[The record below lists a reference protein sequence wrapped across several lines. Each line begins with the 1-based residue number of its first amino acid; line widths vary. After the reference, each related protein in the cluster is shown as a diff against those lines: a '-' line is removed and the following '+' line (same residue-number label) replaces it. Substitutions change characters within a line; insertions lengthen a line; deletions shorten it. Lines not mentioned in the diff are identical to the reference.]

1 LHENISLLEDLDVQS
16 YIISK
21 DAPEQQLE
29 LYNALK
35 EKYGFSLPF
44 ISDPDLAMIEHFNM
58 RSGDTAFRGYGL
70 MDKDGKVIFKTVNDH
85 WGEEIEASVK
95 EIKEKLEDLK

>member
-1 LHENISLLEDLDVQS
+1 LHENIKLLEELDVQS

-35 EKYGFSLPF
+35 ERYGFSVPF
-44 ISDPDLAMIEHFNM
+44 VSDPDLAMIEHFNM
-58 RSGDTAFRGYGL
+58 RDGDTAFRGYGL
-70 MDKDGKVIFKTVNDH
+70 MDSDGKVIFKTVNDH

-95 EIKEKLEDLK
+95 EIKEQLDKIK

>member
-1 LHENISLLEDLDVQS
+1 MLEDLDIQM

-35 EKYGFSLPF
+35 ERYGFSLPLV
-44 ISDPDLAMIEHFNM
+44 SDPELTMIEHFNM

-70 MDKDGKVIFKTVNDH
+70 MDTEGKVIFKTVNDH

-95 EIKEKLEDLK
+95 DIEGNLENIK